1 MDLGLIVPMLVRG
14 DTGDYHDL
22 IEAIPNR
29 EEIFQQR
36 LESIVEHLSSVKYII
51 DEEMKDHSSEDDE
64 NVRGDK

>member
-36 LESIVEHLSSVKYII
+36 LESIVEHLSTVNYII
-51 DEEMKDHSSEDDE
+51 DEEIKTIPAKTDE

>member
-14 DTGDYHDL
+14 DTGDNHDL

-36 LESIVEHLSSVKYII
+36 LESIVEHLSTVNYII
-51 DEEMKDHSSEDDE
+51 DEEMKDHSSEDG
-64 NVRGDK
+64 RKRAW